1 LRISIVTPNL
11 NHGRFLDQTISSV
24 LRADHGDLE
33 YVVVDGGSTDES
45 LAVIDKYRSRLS
57 RAIVEPDDG
66 LYDAI
71 NKGFAH
77 ATGEAMGWINSSD
90 RLLENSLAIVSEIF
104 ETFPEVQWLT
114 SRMMSSIDSRGWLVR
129 QGQHN
134 GITRAAFLA
143 GEHLRG
149 YSKGRA
155 DTFIQQESTFWR
167 RSLWEAAG
175 GKLDAGLRLA
185 GDFELWARF
194 FQHADLWS
202 ISAPLGAFRYHDGQL
217 SANSLA
223 SYVAEASQVLNRLGS
238 RPRSRLGQNFSL
250 ALRYVLPPNLRAV
263 GIKFRLLQ
271 SAPFCIF
278 DHSSQQW
285 ELRHL

>member
-11 NHGRFLDQTISSV
+11 NHGHFLDQAISSV

-45 LAVIDKYRSRLS
+45 LAIIEKYRSRLA
-57 RAIVEPDDG
+57 RVIVEPDNG
-66 LYDAI
+66 LYDAV

-77 ATGEAMGWINSSD
+77 TTGEAMGWINSSD
-90 RLLENSLAIVSEIF
+90 CLFENSLSIVSEIF
-104 ETFPEVQWLT
+104 ETFPGIQWLT
-114 SRMMSSIDSRGWLVR
+114 SRIMSSIDSRGWLVR
-129 QGQHN
+129 QGRHN
-134 GITRAAFLA
+134 GITHAAFVA

-149 YSKGRA
+149 YSKGQA

-175 GKLDAGLRLA
+175 GRLDTRLRMA

-202 ISAPLGAFRYHDGQL
+202 ISAPLGSFRFHDGPL
-217 SANSLA
+217 SASGEA
-223 SYVAEASQVLNRLGS
+223 SYVAEASRVLN
-238 RPRSRLGQNFSL
+238 
-250 ALRYVLPPNLRAV
+250 
-263 GIKFRLLQ
+263 
-271 SAPFCIF
+271 
-278 DHSSQQW
+278 
-285 ELRHL
+285 